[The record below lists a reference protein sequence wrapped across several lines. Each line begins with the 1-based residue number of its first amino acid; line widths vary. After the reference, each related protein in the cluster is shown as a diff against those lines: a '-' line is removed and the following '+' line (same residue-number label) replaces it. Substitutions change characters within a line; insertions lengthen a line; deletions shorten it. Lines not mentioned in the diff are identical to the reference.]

1 MGIFFYGLCIT
12 AILVNDIRQFKQY
25 LIPGRSIPPCK
36 APVAS
41 RNDPWNS
48 SHPFYGGT
56 FTYRIPFVSTGGEVF
71 LSASLFRSPV
81 LRASVDG
88 ISKGL
93 LAFSPYEISLGELTS
108 GEHLLELTVFGN
120 RINTFGTLHNCNFSD
135 NWCGPDNWR
144 TTGEEW
150 SYEYQINPFGL
161 LKAPILRIKDR

>member
-1 MGIFFYGLCIT
+1 M
-12 AILVNDIRQFKQY
+12 
-25 LIPGRSIPPCK
+25 PPL
-36 APVAS
+36 
-41 RNDPWNS
+41 
-48 SHPFYGGT
+48 T
-56 FTYRIPFVSTGGEVF
+56 
-71 LSASLFRSPV
+71 
-81 LRASVDG
+81 G

-161 LKAPILRIKDR
+161 LKAPILRIKDRIKNPAHFSYVRGFLGMFSFQCPAYSAAVSVSAAVSGLCLRTGLSLALCLSVRCHRRG